1 VPNKILTQNALTASP
16 QARLADAGSLTI
28 LYRYDWNSADELF
41 IATWVSAAITSIL
54 GYDRHECLQP
64 GWWHEHVHPDDAC
77 KAEHQMYRLFEQDES
92 EHTYRFADKSG
103 EYRWIQ
109 DHRCLIRDA
118 DGAPKE
124 VTGSWLDVTCSCKDQ
139 LATMGSGELSRTLI
153 ENSPT
158 AMFLFDDQMHFIE
171 INPAG
176 EKLLGYSRQELL
188 TMSTV
193 DIDVDLEVVKPEHE
207 KLNRGEP
214 IINYEHLVRRK
225 DGEIITLLNNSVA
238 LKDGSGNITNWYS
251 FLIDITDMRKAEQAY
266 RDEALR
272 NELILQASMDGVI
285 IADERGQIVQVNPAY
300 CQMVGYTANE
310 LLTMNI
316 AQIEAMLTPAQ
327 VGERIGQV
335 MRDGSTR
342 FESQHRHKD
351 SHVIDLDLSIFVTQ
365 QEGQPPLISAF
376 VRDISQR
383 LKNEQQMRL
392 LKSAVAAVNESII
405 VIDINGVIV
414 YVNPAFEKNTGFKPV
429 DVIGKTE
436 SIFNNKLQPCGFYEQ
451 FWETI
456 KAGKPWSG
464 RILDCKKDGT
474 SFPVHLSVAPIL
486 DVKGEITHFV
496 AVHEDLTT
504 LEAMQQQMM
513 QSQKMEAVGTMVGG
527 IAHDFNNLL
536 ASIVGNFYLIRVM
549 HSEDDE
555 LVERIHRMEKATE
568 HGANLIRQM
577 LTFARKDLL
586 DIHPIN
592 LRTFIKETHKLAV
605 ASMPENIR
613 FGLEITSDCDCNI
626 MGDATQL
633 QQVLLNLVTNARHAI
648 QEAVGEHEQAKI
660 SVELDCSQPPAQ
672 LLQQHPEMITENDWC
687 CIRCVDNGCGIE
699 ADDLEHV
706 FEPFFTTKEVGKGTG
721 LGLSMVYGAV
731 QNHRGL
737 VDIDSRPGQG
747 TIISIWLPQ
756 HSEAAAVVVDDRSM
770 NVDGGGRGILLVD
783 DEASLRKVLVEVLQQ
798 SGFTMLEAD
807 DGEQAVMQFKANR
820 DAIALVLMDVVMP
833 NKGGVAA
840 AQEIRA
846 LGAEVP
852 IIFQT
857 GYGEQTQ
864 LDAAAAITNSE
875 SLQKPVQIHELL
887 KMIMSKVSR

>member
-64 GWWHEHVHPDDAC
+64 GWWHEHVHPDDAF
-77 KAEHQMYRLFEQDES
+77 KAEHQMHRLFEQDEV

-118 DGAPKE
+118 DGVPKE

-139 LATMGSGELSRTLI
+139 LVKMGSGALSRTLI

-158 AMFLFDDQMHFIE
+158 AMFLFDAQMHFIE
-171 INPAG
+171 TNPAG

-342 FESQHRHKD
+342 FESQHRHRD
-351 SHVIDLDLSIFVTQ
+351 GHVIDLDVSIFVTQ

-383 LKNEQQMRL
+383 LKNEQQM
-392 LKSAVAAVNESII
+392 
-405 VIDINGVIV
+405 
-414 YVNPAFEKNTGFKPV
+414 
-429 DVIGKTE
+429 
-436 SIFNNKLQPCGFYEQ
+436 
-451 FWETI
+451 
-456 KAGKPWSG
+456 
-464 RILDCKKDGT
+464 
-474 SFPVHLSVAPIL
+474 
-486 DVKGEITHFV
+486 
-496 AVHEDLTT
+496 
-504 LEAMQQQMM
+504 MQA
-513 QSQKMEAVGTMVGG
+513 QKMEAVGTMVGG

-536 ASIVGNFYLIRVM
+536 ASIVGNFYLMRVM

-577 LTFARKDLL
+577 LTFARKDFL
-586 DIHPIN
+586 DMHSIN
-592 LRTFIKETHKLAV
+592 LRAFIKETHKLAV

-613 FGLEITSDCDCNI
+613 FGLDITSDCDCNV
-626 MGDATQL
+626 MGDVTQL

-648 QEAVGEHEQAKI
+648 QEAVGEHEQAKV

-783 DEASLRKVLVEVLQQ
+783 DEVSLRKVLVEVLQQ
-798 SGFTMLEAD
+798 SGFTMLEAG